1 MRAVVHRQLRA
12 HPPCPT
18 QRPQPPPHSKTH
30 TAPPTAPHTAPAP
43 APTHHKAHSHADGSA
58 SRTHLCDH
66 HRDARR
72 GEEEHDGMIAHQLL
86 LQLGHLLR
94 LAGAPSALALHVA
107 GHTRPARRGTRRFVP
122 LLDNR
127 GEITGSPEAV
137 LPKEEECTR
146 GKQHGT
152 DGEMHLVQLTSP

>member
-66 HRDARR
+66 HGDARR

-122 LLDNR
+122 LLDTM
-127 GEITGSPEAV
+127 GV
-137 LPKEEECTR
+137 
-146 GKQHGT
+146 KQRTHRYMSRRCLSLWLCVPHVHGMCVPARSSY
-152 DGEMHLVQLTSP
+152 E